1 MTLESVLAAVH
12 IVAILTLVVFLS
24 SEAALC
30 RTEWMNA
37 AVVQRLARLD
47 IIYGISAGVL
57 LLSGVARVV
66 WGVKGMGWYVSQPLF
81 HLKVTLFVLAGLM
94 SIKPSI
100 DIRRWAKQL
109 RTDGSLPSDTAVRAA
124 RRWIMWQAHL
134 IPVIAVI
141 AVFWAR
147 GW

>member
-1 MTLESVLAAVH
+1 MTLEAVLAAIH
-12 IVAILTLVVFLS
+12 LVAILTLVVFLS

-30 RTEWMNA
+30 RPEWMNA
-37 AVVQRLARLD
+37 AVVRRLSRLD
-47 IIYGISAGVL
+47 LIYGIAAGVL

-66 WGVKGMGWYVSQPLF
+66 WGAKGMGWYVSQPLF
-81 HLKVTLFVLAGLM
+81 HLKVTLFVLAALM
-94 SIKPSI
+94 SIKPSL
-100 DIRRWAKQL
+100 DFRRWLKNL
-109 RTDGSLPSDTAVRAA
+109 NVDGSLPPEDAVRRT
-124 RRWIMWQAHL
+124 RRWIMWQSHL

>member
-1 MTLESVLAAVH
+1 MTLEAVLAAIPRVP
-12 IVAILTLVVFLS
+12 ILTLVLFLS

-30 RTEWMNA
+30 RPEWMNA
-37 AVVQRLARLD
+37 AVVRRLSRLD
-47 IIYGISAGVL
+47 LIYGIAAGVL

-66 WGVKGMGWYVSQPLF
+66 WGAKGMGWYVSQPLF
-81 HLKVTLFVLAGLM
+81 HLKVTLFVLAALM
-94 SIKPSI
+94 SIKPSL
-100 DIRRWAKQL
+100 DFRRWRKQL
-109 RTDGSLPSDTAVRAA
+109 HADGSLPPDDAVRRT
-124 RRWIMWQAHL
+124 RRWIMWQSHL

>member
-1 MTLESVLAAVH
+1 MTLEAVLAAIH
-12 IVAILTLVVFLS
+12 LVAILTLVVFLS

-30 RTEWMNA
+30 RPEWMNA
-37 AVVQRLARLD
+37 AVVRRLSRLD
-47 IIYGISAGVL
+47 LIYGIAAGVL

-66 WGVKGMGWYVSQPLF
+66 WGAKGMGWYVSQPLF
-81 HLKVTLFVLAGLM
+81 HLKVTLFVLAALM
-94 SIKPSI
+94 SIKPSL
-100 DIRRWAKQL
+100 DFRRWRKQL
-109 RTDGSLPSDTAVRAA
+109 HADGSLPPDDAVRRT
-124 RRWIMWQAHL
+124 RRWIMWQSHL

>member
-1 MTLESVLAAVH
+1 MTLEAVLAAIH
-12 IVAILTLVVFLS
+12 MVAILTLVVFLS

-30 RTEWMNA
+30 RAEWMNA
-37 AVVQRLARLD
+37 AVVRRLVRLD
-47 IIYGISAGVL
+47 LIYGIAAVVL
-57 LLSGVARVV
+57 LLSGVARVL
-66 WGVKGMGWYVSQPLF
+66 WGAKGMGWYVSQPLF
-81 HLKVTLFVLAGLM
+81 HLKMTLFVLAALM

-100 DIRRWAKQL
+100 DFRRWAKALQAE
-109 RTDGSLPSDTAVRAA
+109 GSLPPADAVRRT
-124 RRWIMWQAHL
+124 RRWIMWQSHL

>member
-1 MTLESVLAAVH
+1 MTLEAVLAAIH
-12 IVAILTLVVFLS
+12 LVAILTLVVFLS

-37 AVVQRLARLD
+37 AVVRRLSRLD
-47 IIYGISAGVL
+47 LIYGIAAGVL

-66 WGVKGMGWYVSQPLF
+66 WGAKGMGWYVSQPLF
-81 HLKVTLFVLAGLM
+81 HLKVTLFVLAALM
-94 SIKPSI
+94 SIKPSL
-100 DIRRWAKQL
+100 DFRRWLKNLNA
-109 RTDGSLPSDTAVRAA
+109 DGSLPPEDVVRRT
-124 RRWIMWQAHL
+124 RRWIMWQSHL